1 MRGKGVVNSTR
12 ADRRLPPSRWY
23 PAGVAGIATRRVV
36 LPDGCALRVC
46 EAGPADGPPL
56 LLLHGWGATVYLWNR
71 NILDLAAAGIR
82 VIVPDLPGHGLSDA
96 PDGAGE
102 YTLERFVF
110 RVRALLDALGVARA
124 TVAGQSMAGKVA
136 LALARD
142 HPARVASVMLF
153 GAIGFGPPPPW
164 RAWAPFFPLPA
175 SSIASRL
182 VPRWSVAFVQQR
194 VRGRLQRATRE
205 DIDMVWAPSQFP
217 AIVRAQ
223 MRMAIEFD
231 WALWTEDELRRIT
244 TPVHV
249 VFGTRDRTVDP
260 RRAEPLASALPDG
273 RFTWIPDGGHVVME
287 EAPER
292 ITAMLRDAV
301 TGPRLDSAR

>member
-1 MRGKGVVNSTR
+1 MRGTGGVNSTR
-12 ADRRLPPSRWY
+12 AEPRLPPARWY
-23 PAGVAGIATRRVV
+23 PAGVAGIVTRFVT
-36 LPDGCALRVC
+36 LPDGTRLRLC

-71 NILDLAAAGIR
+71 NILDLAASGIR

-102 YTLERFVF
+102 YTLDRFVA
-110 RVRALLDALGVARA
+110 RVIALLDHLGVPRA

-136 LALARD
+136 LAIARD
-142 HPARVASVMLF
+142 HPARVSSVMLF
-153 GAIGFGPPPPW
+153 GAVGFGYPPPW
-164 RAWAPFFPLPA
+164 RAWAPHFPIPA
-175 SSIASRL
+175 SGIASRL
-182 VPRWSVAFVQQR
+182 VPRWSVALVQRR

-231 WALWTEDELRRIT
+231 WDRWTAEELRRIT

-249 VFGTRDRTVDP
+249 VFGSRDRTVRP
-260 RRAEPLASALPDG
+260 IGAEPLAAALPSG
-273 RFTWIPDGGHVVME
+273 RFTWIPEGGHVVME
-287 EAPER
+287 EDPER
-292 ITAMLRDAV
+292 ITTMLRDAV
-301 TGPRLDSAR
+301 RGSPG